1 MNEVLDMMFDSKEFL
16 WVEKFRPQ
24 KIDDCIL
31 PDSIKS
37 QFKDIV
43 ESKKIPNL
51 LLSGSAG
58 TGKTTV
64 AKALCRELNIDWI
77 VINCS
82 DDTGIDVLRTTIKD
96 FASTVS
102 FSDTGKCII
111 LDEFDYASPNLQ
123 AGMRNAI
130 ETFSKTCSFI
140 MTCNYVNRVIP
151 ALQSRTVQISF
162 EIKKSDQAAL
172 QSKLFQRMCDILTFE
187 NIPFDRIAVATLI
200 QKFYP
205 DNRRILGQL
214 QQYSRAG
221 SIDAGILI
229 DLQEVTIETLI
240 KAMKSKQ
247 FKEVR
252 QWCAENSGN
261 DLSNLYTRLYR
272 SLKDYI
278 EPASIPEAILIL
290 EDYQRHDS
298 TVPDREL
305 HIAALA
311 VQLMMGVSFK

>member
-1 MNEVLDMMFDSKEFL
+1 MMFDSKEFL

>member
-1 MNEVLDMMFDSKEFL
+1 MNCNMKEPL
-16 WVEKFRPQ
+16 WVERFRPQ
-24 KIDDCIL
+24 IIDDCIL
-31 PDSIKS
+31 PEKTKS
-37 QFKDIV
+37 AFKEILIGGH
-43 ESKKIPNL
+43 IPNL
-51 LLSGSAG
+51 MLSGGAG

-64 AKALCRELNIDWI
+64 ARALCNELKVDWI
-77 VINCS
+77 IINCS
-82 DDTGIDVLRTTIKD
+82 DETGIDVLRTKIKD

-102 FSDTGKCII
+102 FSNAGKCII

-130 ETFSKTCSFI
+130 EAYSQVCSFI
-140 MTCNYVNRVIP
+140 LTCNYSTRIIPAIHSRTVHIAFEVNNAERP
-151 ALQSRTVQISF
+151 ALQATFFNRIS
-162 EIKKSDQAAL
+162 EILA
-172 QSKLFQRMCDILTFE
+172 FE
-187 NIPFDRIAVATLI
+187 NIPFDKRAVATLV

-205 DNRRILGQL
+205 DNRKILGQL

-229 DLQEVTIETLI
+229 DLQEVSIESLI

-247 FKEVR
+247 FKDVR
-252 QWCAENSGN
+252 QWCAENSSN
-261 DLSNLYTRLYR
+261 DLSNLYTRLFK

-278 EPASIPEAILIL
+278 EPKSIPEAILIL
-290 EDYQRHDS
+290 EDYQRYDS

-311 VQLMMGVSFK
+311 VQLMMGVEFK